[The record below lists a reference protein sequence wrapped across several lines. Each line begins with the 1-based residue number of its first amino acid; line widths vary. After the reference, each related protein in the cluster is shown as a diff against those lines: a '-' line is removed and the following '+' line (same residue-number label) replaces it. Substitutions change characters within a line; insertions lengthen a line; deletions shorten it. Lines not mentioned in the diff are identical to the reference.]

1 MADESTAPKNTP
13 PENNKFPSRDDVWQ
27 VGRGLLMGGADI
39 IPGVSGGTVAL
50 ILGIYEKLVT
60 SISHI
65 DRKAMEHVLHFRLK
79 EAAEHVNLRF
89 LIPLGIGIGGGVLIL
104 GSVMHEL
111 LTEYTQQTLAVFFG
125 MITASVFLVAKLV
138 QRWRGLEIILA
149 VVGFIFAIWLV
160 SRPALANPPD
170 ALWYTFLC
178 GFVGICAMIL
188 PGISGAFILL
198 IMGEYHE
205 ITGIIKET
213 LKLHIS
219 AESITTVAVFGA
231 GCVVGLI
238 SFAKFLKWLLK
249 DYGSQTMAL
258 LCGLMTGSLY
268 KIWPFQRDT
277 TPEVEKFKEK
287 VFEIIPL
294 NELEWSGAL
303 LGTVALGVV
312 AGLGVMALD
321 RLVFVDHK
329 REDMGNLEGETKR
342 SA

>member
-1 MADESTAPKNTP
+1 MADESPAPDSNS
-13 PENNKFPSRDDVWQ
+13 FLSREDFLQ

-65 DRKAMEHVLHFRLK
+65 DRTAVDHVLNVRLRA
-79 EAAEHVNLRF
+79 AAEHINLRF

-138 QRWRGLEIILA
+138 QRWRGLELILA
-149 VVGFIFAIWLV
+149 GVGFVFAIWLV

-219 AESITTVAVFGA
+219 VESITTVAVFGA

-238 SFAKFLKWLLK
+238 AFAKFLRWLLK
-249 DYGSQTMAL
+249 EYGSQTMAL

-268 KIWPFQRDT
+268 KIWPFQRDA

-287 VFEIIPL
+287 VFEIIPFS
-294 NELEWSGAL
+294 ELEWSGAM
-303 LGTVALGVV
+303 LGTIALGVI
-312 AGLGVMALD
+312 AGLGVMMLD
-321 RLVFVDHK
+321 RLVFRVRKTDQ
-329 REDMGNLEGETKR
+329 LENPGKLEADTK
-342 SA
+342 